1 MQTLFQKNPF
11 SIYDFLGYLFPGCFF
26 LFLIVFCESLKTDFS
41 VSNVWKEIM
50 SGNTFG
56 SGINVSK
63 SVFFVIS
70 SYTIGHLLSYLSTLT
85 VERFFLWQY
94 GYPSEFLLK
103 ERDSTCYWNS
113 FVTPGGTKKIDIN
126 NRDEFKQFVFRLF
139 LRALMGIFMFP
150 VVIMSY
156 IFRSICVR
164 GFITKTLDKNTCAW
178 ISLKREMIM
187 KKLSLCEDETYED
200 NVDYSRILYHYYSH
214 DKNPFFKQRIDNYV
228 ALYGFLRVTTLIIN
242 LLTVYIIVISLVNNC
257 LLENL
262 IVISLLIF
270 STYISFLAYS
280 KFYRRYTLE
289 IFMFLISDKDIN

>member
-1 MQTLFQKNPF
+1 MQTIFQKNPF

-26 LFLIVFCESLKTDFS
+26 LFLVVFCGSLKFDFS
-41 VSNVWKEIM
+41 VSNVWEEIM

-56 SGINVSK
+56 NGVNLSK

-103 ERDSTCYWNS
+103 KRNSTCYWNS
-113 FVTPGGTKKIDIN
+113 FVTPGGTKKIDISKP
-126 NRDEFKQFVFRLF
+126 DDFKDFIIRLV

-150 VVIMSY
+150 VVIMSFF
-156 IFRSICVR
+156 FRSIYIR
-164 GFITKTLDKNTCAW
+164 GFITKTLDEKTCRW
-178 ISLKREMIM
+178 ISSKTATIM
-187 KKLSLCEDETYED
+187 KKLSLSEDELCEDD
-200 NVDYSRILYHYYSH
+200 VDYSRILYHYYSH
-214 DKNPFFKQRIDNYV
+214 EKNPFFKQRIDNYV
-228 ALYGFLRVTTLIIN
+228 ALYGFLRVTTLILN
-242 LLTVYIIVISLVNNC
+242 LLTMYIIAISVINNY
-257 LLENL
+257 LFENL
-262 IVISLLIF
+262 TVISLLIF

-289 IFMFLISDKDIN
+289 IFMFLISDKEID